1 MAGDSR
7 RGARRPTHWAGVS
20 LVTLA
25 AFVPLAIGCTSNE
38 YVIPHE
44 ELARLAA
51 TPPPQ
56 RGARVRVVQGLGDRR
71 GYPLPPAIGAHAPPS
86 RAEVADET
94 GPDPDVAPEVDAD
107 ASLDVEIDLGG
118 PQGRQR
124 RRRGSANLGNGS
136 GSSGGRSTAGAGRPA
151 PPRGGPSG
159 GGHGGHGSSG
169 GHVNLGG
176 GGGGGGNGDGILVAI
191 IVVVAVVV
199 AIGLVSSEGVRFDGY
214 VAMSPAQPLHLK
226 SASGEQAT
234 IPIAELSP
242 GLVAG
247 AVEAKV
253 MDDEGF
259 GIERLDRV
267 PLDRRGGTFK
277 LDSGTIAFDV
287 AGAAVMGPAMN
298 IQAGYFFTRQVG
310 LLANVGLGG
319 GGVPQGL
326 VPRHALG
333 LELQAFPLAL
343 GPVHFGAFGN
353 GGMAITEVLV
363 GSVPTYVSGPS
374 VGGGALAELDLTS
387 RLALTLRAGA
397 SLSKLDDIWS
407 SAGMLTG
414 GVAVY

>member
-1 MAGDSR
+1 
-7 RGARRPTHWAGVS
+7 
-20 LVTLA
+20 VTLA
-25 AFVPLAIGCTSNE
+25 AFLPLALGCTSNE

-56 RGARVRVVQGLGDRR
+56 RGVRVRVVQDLGERR
-71 GYPLPPAIGAHAPPS
+71 GDAVPPVVAVPARLQPEPQPIDN
-86 RAEVADET
+86 EVADQVQA
-94 GPDPDVAPEVDAD
+94 PDADDSPDVQINLDA
-107 ASLDVEIDLGG
+107 E
-118 PQGRQR
+118 QGQER
-124 RRRGSANLGNGS
+124 RRHSSGSGGGGNGS
-136 GSSGGRSTAGAGRPA
+136 WSGGGRSAAGGGRAA
-151 PPRGGPSG
+151 PP
-159 GGHGGHGSSG
+159 SSG
-169 GHVNLGG
+169 GHVGSGGHVHGGGGG
-176 GGGGGGNGDGILVAI
+176 GGGGGGNGDAI
-191 IVVVAVVV
+191 IVAVIVIVAVAV

-214 VAMSPAQPLHLK
+214 VAMSPAQPVHLK
-226 SASGEQAT
+226 GAGGAQAT

-242 GLVAG
+242 GMVA
-247 AVEAKV
+247 ATVEAKV
-253 MDDEGF
+253 MDDEGY

-287 AGAAVMGPAMN
+287 AGATVMGPAMN
-298 IQAGYFFTRQVG
+298 IQAGYFFTRQLG
-310 LLANVGLGG
+310 LLANIGLGG

-333 LELQAFPLAL
+333 LELQAFPVGW
-343 GPVHFGAFGN
+343 GPFHLGAFGN

-363 GSVPTYVSGPS
+363 GTTPTYVNGPS

-397 SLSKLDDIWS
+397 SLSKLDQLWS
-407 SAGMLTG
+407 SAGTLTA

>member
-7 RGARRPTHWAGVS
+7 RSVRGPTRWAGVS

-25 AFVPLAIGCTSNE
+25 AFLPLAAGCTSNE

-71 GYPLPPAIGAHAPPS
+71 GYPVPPALAAPAPPS
-86 RAEVADET
+86 GAEVADEA
-94 GPDPDVAPEVDAD
+94 GGDPDVAPEVDAD

-118 PQGRQR
+118 SQGRQR
-124 RRRGSANLGNGS
+124 RRRSSGNLGNGP
-136 GSSGGRSTAGAGRPA
+136 GSSGGRSSAGAGRAA
-151 PPRGGPSG
+151 PPRGGTSG
-159 GGHGGHGSSG
+159 GGHGSSG

-176 GGGGGGNGDGILVAI
+176 GGGGNGDAILVAV
-191 IVVVAVVV
+191 IVIVAVVV

-214 VAMSPAQPLHLK
+214 VAMSPAQPIHLK

-247 AVEAKV
+247 TVEAKV

-298 IQAGYFFTRQVG
+298 IQAGYFFTRKLG
-310 LLANVGLGG
+310 LLANIGLGG

-363 GSVPTYVSGPS
+363 GATPTYVSGPS

-397 SLSKLDDIWS
+397 SLSKLDDSWS
-407 SAGMLTG
+407 SSGMLTG